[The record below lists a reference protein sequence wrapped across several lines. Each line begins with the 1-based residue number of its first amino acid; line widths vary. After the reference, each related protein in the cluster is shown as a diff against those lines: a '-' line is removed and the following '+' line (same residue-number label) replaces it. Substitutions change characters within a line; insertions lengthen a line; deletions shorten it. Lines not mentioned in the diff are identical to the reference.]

1 MEKRERLTQLR
12 IKNYDLQIMKNYN
25 KTLLLCAFSVII
37 FFSSCNNQPKKI
49 DKQPEVANQPP
60 ANKQLS
66 PNFNA
71 DSAYYFVQ
79 KQCDFG
85 PRVTNS
91 IEAKKCGDWMV
102 SELKKYTDNVI
113 EQRATITNFDDRKLN
128 IRNIIAEINPK
139 AKKRIMLCSHWDS
152 RPYADKDNLDPDKP
166 ILGANDGASGV
177 GVLMEITRILKS
189 NPVDIGIDIILFDAE
204 DLGKNTHRNSYCL
217 GSQYWS
223 TNLHHPNYKVD
234 FGILLDMVGASN
246 AKFAWEENSVE
257 YAKPYLDKVWNIAQN
272 LGYSKNFVYVQYGGI
287 EDDHYYVI
295 KNAHIPTIDII
306 HLENTPNTF
315 PEHHHTHRDNMSV
328 IDRETLKAVG
338 QTLLEVIYS
347 EK

>member
-1 MEKRERLTQLR
+1 
-12 IKNYDLQIMKNYN
+12 MKNNN
-25 KTLLLCAFSVII
+25 KTLRSLRKNFALFAVTFLFIALI
-37 FFSSCNNQPKKI
+37 FSSCNNQTKKV
-49 DKQPEVANQPP
+49 DKQPETISQQSA
-60 ANKQLS
+60 ASKQLS

-113 EQRATITNFDDRKLN
+113 EQKTTITNFDDKKLN

-152 RPYADKDNLDPDKP
+152 RPYADKDNVDPDKP
-166 ILGANDGASGV
+166 IMGANDGASGV
-177 GVLMEITRILKS
+177 GVLMEIARILKS
-189 NPVDIGIDIILFDAE
+189 NPVDIGVDIILFDAE
-204 DLGKNTHRNSYCL
+204 DLGKNSYRNSYCL

-223 TNLHHPNYKVD
+223 KNLHHPGYTAN
-234 FGILLDMVGASN
+234 FGILLDMVGATN
-246 AKFAWEENSVE
+246 ATFAWEENSVE
-257 YAKPYLDKVWNIAQN
+257 YAKPYLEKVWSTAQN
-272 LGYSKNFVYVQYGGI
+272 LGYSKQFIYFQNGGI
-287 EDDHYYVI
+287 EDDHFYVNT
-295 KNAHIPTIDII
+295 NARIPTIDII
-306 HLENTPNTF
+306 AYDANTPSSF

-328 IDRETLKAVG
+328 IDRGTLKAVG

>member
-1 MEKRERLTQLR
+1 ME
-12 IKNYDLQIMKNYN
+12 NYK
-25 KTLLLCAFSVII
+25 KTLCSLRKNFALFAVTFLFIALI
-37 FFSSCNNQPKKI
+37 FTSCNNQPKKV
-49 DKQPEVANQPP
+49 DKQPETISQQPA
-60 ANKQLS
+60 ANKQIS

-91 IEAKKCGDWMV
+91 DEAKKCGDWIV
-102 SELKKYTDNVI
+102 GELKKYTDNVI
-113 EQRATITNFDDRKLN
+113 EQKTTITNFDDRKLN

-152 RPYADKDNLDPDKP
+152 RPYADKDNVNPTQP

-177 GVLMEITRILKS
+177 GVLMEIARILKS
-189 NPVDIGIDIILFDAE
+189 NPVDIGIDLILFDAE
-204 DLGKNTHRNSYCL
+204 DLGKNEYRHSYCL

-223 TNLHHPNYKVD
+223 TNLHHPGYTAE
-234 FGILLDMVGASN
+234 FGVLLDMVGGVN
-246 AKFAWEENSVE
+246 ATFAWEANSEE
-257 YAKPYLDKVWNIAQN
+257 YAKPYLEKVWSTAQN
-272 LGYSKNFVYVQYGGI
+272 LGYSKQFIYFQYGGI
-287 EDDHYYVI
+287 EDDHFYVN
-295 KNAHIPTIDII
+295 KNARIPTIDII

-315 PEHHHTHRDNMSV
+315 PEYHHTHRDNMSV
-328 IDRETLKAVG
+328 IDRGTLKAVG